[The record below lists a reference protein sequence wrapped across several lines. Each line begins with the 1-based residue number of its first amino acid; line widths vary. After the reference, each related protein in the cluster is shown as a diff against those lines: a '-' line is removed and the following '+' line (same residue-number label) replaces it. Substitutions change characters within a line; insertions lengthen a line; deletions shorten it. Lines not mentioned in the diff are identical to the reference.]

1 MTTKFKLDNGQE
13 SKIRRSPPPID
24 GVSFSCA
31 GKGCATKG
39 TCARWNRIY
48 KEKYRNN

>member
-1 MTTKFKLDNGQE
+1 MTIKIRLDNGQE

-24 GVSFSCA
+24 GVRFSCA
-31 GKGCATKG
+31 GKGCVTKEM
-39 TCARWNRIY
+39 CARWYRFP